1 MIVMKNLLTLV
12 FCFSLHFLVAQSE
25 TTTPIANP
33 NYDKA
38 LAEKLGANDY
48 GMKSYFLV
56 ILKTGS
62 NTSATKEETNEYFK
76 GHMSNIHRLVEEG
89 KLIVAGPLA
98 KNELQYRGIFILNK
112 LNTPEEAHALLQTD
126 PAIKNGLLG
135 YELLTWF
142 GSAALPEYLPYSDK
156 IWKVNP

>member
-1 MIVMKNLLTLV
+1 VKYLFV
-12 FCFSLHFLVAQSE
+12 FCFCLSAQFLVAQTE
-25 TTTPIANP
+25 KEMPVGNP
-33 NYDKA
+33 NYDKT

-98 KNELQYRGIFILNK
+98 KNELQYRGIFILNN
-112 LNTPEEAHALLQTD
+112 LNTPEEAHVLLQTD